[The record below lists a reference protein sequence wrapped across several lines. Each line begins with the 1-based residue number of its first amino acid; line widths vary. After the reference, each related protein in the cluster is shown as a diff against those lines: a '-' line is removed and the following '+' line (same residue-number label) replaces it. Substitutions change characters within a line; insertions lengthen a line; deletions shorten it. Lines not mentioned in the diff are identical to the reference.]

1 MDNNIYIELLKREVV
16 PALGCTEPIAIAYAT
31 SKCKELLKD
40 EIESINLFLSA
51 NIIKNALG
59 VGIPGTG
66 MIGID
71 IAAALGFIGGDSK
84 LELQVLNNV
93 TKEHIET
100 AKSMVAQGKIKIEL
114 KENCDKLYI
123 ETHCKTKDHVAKVI
137 ISGNH
142 KNIVK
147 IELDE
152 NIILD
157 NINSELKNED
167 CNIGRKITV
176 ESIYNFAT
184 NVEFK
189 SIEFLLEGAKMNK
202 LVSIEGLQ
210 GDYGLNVGK
219 RLFNS
224 TSIVL
229 GGDSLQNRM
238 VASTAAASDA
248 RMSGCTMP
256 IMTTSGSGN
265 QGITATIPSVILSDE
280 LKKDDEEL
288 ARALAIS
295 NLITIHVK
303 SYIGR
308 LSALCGAGIAAS
320 IGSSAAI
327 TYLLDGDI
335 KNIKYAIRN
344 MIGNISGMICDG
356 AKTTCSLKIA
366 TGINAAIQCA
376 TLALKDVE
384 PKESQGIVGIDV
396 ERSIQSLGILGVEG
410 MEDTDKTIL
419 NIMLNK

>member
-31 SKCKELLKD
+31 SKCKELLKG

-93 TKEHIET
+93 TKEHIDT
-100 AKSMVAQGKIKIEL
+100 AKSMVDQGKVKIEL

-123 ETHCKTKDHVAKVI
+123 ETHCKTKDHIAKVI

-142 KNIVK
+142 NNIVK

-157 NINSELKNED
+157 NVHNGFKNED
-167 CNIGRKITV
+167 CNIGKKITV

-202 LVSIEGLQ
+202 LVSDEGLQ

-229 GGDSLQNRM
+229 GGDSLQNRI

-265 QGITATIPSVILSDE
+265 QGITATIPSVILSAE
-280 LKKDDEEL
+280 LRKSDEEL

-295 NLITIHVK
+295 NLVTIHVK

-327 TYLLDGDI
+327 TYLLDGKL
-335 KNIKYAIRN
+335 KNIKYAIKN
-344 MIGNISGMICDG
+344 MIANISGMICDG
-356 AKTTCSLKIA
+356 AKTTCAMKIA
-366 TGINAAIQCA
+366 TGVNAAIQCA
-376 TLALKDVE
+376 TLALNDIE
-384 PKESQGIVGIDV
+384 PMGNEGIVGINV
-396 ERSIQSLGILGVEG
+396 EKSIENLGTLGVKG
-410 MEDTDKTIL
+410 MENTDKTIL
-419 NIMLNK
+419 NMMLNR

>member
-1 MDNNIYIELLKREVV
+1 MDKHTYIELLKKEVV

-93 TKEHIET
+93 TKEHIDT
-100 AKSMVAQGKIKIEL
+100 AKSMVTQGKVKIKL

-123 ETHCKTKDHVAKVI
+123 ETHCKTKEHIAKVI

-142 KNIVK
+142 NNIVK

-152 NIILD
+152 NTILD
-157 NINSELKNED
+157 NGNNEFKNEE
-167 CNIGRKITV
+167 CNIGRKITI

-202 LVSIEGLQ
+202 LVSDEGLQ

-219 RLFNS
+219 KMFNS
-224 TSIVL
+224 TNIVL

-265 QGITATIPSVILSDE
+265 QGITATMPSVILSAE
-280 LKKDDEEL
+280 LRKSDEEL

-295 NLITIHVK
+295 NLVTIHVK

-327 TYLLDGDI
+327 TYLLGGNI
-335 KNIKYAIRN
+335 KNINYAIKN

-356 AKTTCSLKIA
+356 AKTTCALKIA

-376 TLALKDVE
+376 ILALNDIE
-384 PKESQGIVGIDV
+384 PKENEGIVGIDV
-396 ERSIQSLGILGVEG
+396 ERTIENLGTLGVEG
-410 MEDTDKTIL
+410 MENTDKTIL
-419 NIMLNK
+419 NMMLNK

>member
-1 MDNNIYIELLKREVV
+1 MEKDMYIELLKKEVV

-40 EIESINLFLSA
+40 EVESINLFLSA

-93 TKEHIET
+93 TKEHIDK
-100 AKSMVAQGKIKIEL
+100 AKSMVSQGKVKIEL

-123 ETHCKTKDHVAKVI
+123 ETHCKTKDHIAKVI

-142 KNIVK
+142 NNIVK

-157 NINSELKNED
+157 NVNNEFKNEE
-167 CNIGRKITV
+167 CNIGRKITI
-176 ESIYNFAT
+176 ENIYDFAT
-184 NVEFK
+184 TVEFK
-189 SIEFLLEGAKMNK
+189 NIEFLLEGAKMNK
-202 LVSIEGLQ
+202 LVSDEGLQ

-219 RLFNS
+219 KMFNS
-224 TSIVL
+224 TNIVL

-265 QGITATIPSVILSDE
+265 QGITSTMPSVILSAE
-280 LKKDDEEL
+280 LRKSDEEL

-295 NLITIHVK
+295 NLVTIHVK

-327 TYLLDGDI
+327 TYLLDGKL
-335 KNIKYAIRN
+335 KNINYAIKN

-356 AKTTCSLKIA
+356 AKTTCALKIA
-366 TGINAAIQCA
+366 TGVNAAIQCA
-376 TLALKDVE
+376 TLALNDIE
-384 PKESQGIVGIDV
+384 PMGNEGIVGIDV
-396 ERSIQSLGILGVEG
+396 EKSIENLGTLGVKG
-410 MEDTDKTIL
+410 MENTDKTIL
-419 NIMLNK
+419 NMMLNR